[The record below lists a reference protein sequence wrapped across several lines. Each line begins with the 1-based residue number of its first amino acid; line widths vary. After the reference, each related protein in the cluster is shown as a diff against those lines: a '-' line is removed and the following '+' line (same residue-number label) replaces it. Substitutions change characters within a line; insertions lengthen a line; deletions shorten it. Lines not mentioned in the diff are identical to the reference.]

1 MLFDA
6 LALLVMPV
14 LPVTKKT
21 RSNYQGS
28 YDRYL
33 APTLGHKDILLITA
47 DDVLLAIKDAP
58 PQSAYQAL
66 MVGKSL
72 LREAKSRNLITT
84 VVTDS
89 CKLPTITVG
98 QTRFLTWDQLADVN
112 LGKYSEQIKFLA
124 LHGLR
129 WGEAVALRQEDIYD
143 GLVHIN
149 KSIHGATKTKAGVRV
164 VPYVGHFKKF
174 PKTRKP
180 LAKILN
186 ANGVNIHSLR
196 KTYAYV
202 LKSNGVHVT
211 TAQRLMG
218 HASPM
223 VTLGIYTAVLD
234 DEIMSTGK
242 ILRLIPLPQSLGCK
256 KSCPPT
262 RCTKFNLLF
271 CDRQFGSRYL
281 RRHMAISIQPAIYTN
296 EC

>member
-1 MLFDA
+1 MDLDV
-6 LALLVMPV
+6 LANLV
-14 LPVTKKT
+14 LPVMRITKKT
-21 RSNYQGS
+21 RKNYQGAYS
-28 YDRYL
+28 RYL
-33 APTLGHKDILLITA
+33 APKIGASDITHLTS
-47 DDVLLAIKDAP
+47 DDFSNALVGLPA
-58 PQSAYQAL
+58 QTAYQAL

-72 LREAKSRNLITT
+72 LREAKSRNLVSE
-84 VVTDS
+84 VVTDN
-89 CKLPTITVG
+89 CKAPRISPSSTK
-98 QTRFLTWDQLADVN
+98 FLTWDQLNAIE

-149 KSIHGATKTKAGVRV
+149 KSVHGATKTKAGVRV

-180 LAKILN
+180 LAKVLN

-234 DEIMSTGK
+234 DEILSTGK
-242 ILRLIPLPQSLGCK
+242 ILIDKYIK
-256 KSCPPT
+256 KDT
-262 RCTKFNLLF
+262 TV
-271 CDRQFGSRYL
+271 
-281 RRHMAISIQPAIYTN
+281 
-296 EC
+296 

>member
-1 MLFDA
+1 MKRSKSDFESQSHLLDTFKKNGWLNMLFDA

-14 LPVTKKT
+14 LPITKKT

-28 YDRYL
+28 YNRYL

-72 LREAKSRNLITT
+72 MREAKSRNLITT

-89 CKLPTITVG
+89 CKLPTITVS

-242 ILRLIPLPQSLGCK
+242 ILIDK
-256 KSCPPT
+256 YMK
-262 RCTKFNLLF
+262 
-271 CDRQFGSRYL
+271 
-281 RRHMAISIQPAIYTN
+281 
-296 EC
+296 

>member
-1 MLFDA
+1 
-6 LALLVMPV
+6 
-14 LPVTKKT
+14 
-21 RSNYQGS
+21 
-28 YDRYL
+28 
-33 APTLGHKDILLITA
+33 
-47 DDVLLAIKDAP
+47 
-58 PQSAYQAL
+58 

-72 LREAKSRNLITT
+72 MREAKVRKLITV
-84 VVTDS
+84 VVTDD
-89 CKLPTITVG
+89 CKLPQMHVG
-98 QTRFLTWDQLADVN
+98 QTRFLTWDQLDDIN

-129 WGEAVALRQEDIYD
+129 WGEAVALKQEDIYD

-149 KSIHGATKTKAGVRV
+149 KSVHGATKTKAGVRV

-234 DEIMSTGK
+234 DEIISTGK
-242 ILRLIPLPQSLGCK
+242 ILIDK
-256 KSCPPT
+256 YMK
-262 RCTKFNLLF
+262 
-271 CDRQFGSRYL
+271 
-281 RRHMAISIQPAIYTN
+281 
-296 EC
+296 

>member
-6 LALLVMPV
+6 LAALVMPV
-14 LPVTKKT
+14 LPITKKT

-28 YDRYL
+28 YNRYL
-33 APTLGHKDILLITA
+33 GPTLGSKDILLITS
-47 DDVLLAIKDAP
+47 DDVLAAIKDAP

-72 LREAKSRNLITT
+72 MR
-84 VVTDS
+84 
-89 CKLPTITVG
+89 KLPQMHVG
-98 QTRFLTWDQLADVN
+98 QTRFLTWDQLDAVD
-112 LGKYSEQIKFLA
+112 LGKYREQILFLA

-149 KSIHGATKTKAGVRV
+149 KSVHGATKSKAGVRV

-180 LAKILN
+180 LAKVLN

-234 DEIMSTGK
+234 DEILSTGK
-242 ILRLIPLPQSLGCK
+242 ILIDKYMNQGE
-256 KSCPPT
+256 
-262 RCTKFNLLF
+262 
-271 CDRQFGSRYL
+271 GS
-281 RRHMAISIQPAIYTN
+281 SS
-296 EC
+296 

>member
-1 MLFDA
+1 MELNT
-6 LALLVMPV
+6 LALLVLPV
-14 LPVTKKT
+14 LPITKKT
-21 RSNYQGS
+21 RSNYQGA

-33 APTLGHKDILLITA
+33 APTLGGKRVVLITS
-47 DDVLLAIKDAP
+47 DDVMAAIKDAP
-58 PQSAYQAL
+58 PHSAYQAL
-66 MVGKSL
+66 MVSKTL
-72 LREAKSRNLITT
+72 MREAKVRHIITT
-84 VVTDS
+84 CVTDD
-89 CKLPTITVG
+89 CKLPQMHVG
-98 QTRFLTWDQLADVN
+98 QTRFLTWDQLVAVD
-112 LGKYSEQIKFLA
+112 LGKYREQILFLA

-149 KSIHGATKTKAGVRV
+149 KSVHGATKSKAGVRV

-180 LAKILN
+180 LAKVLN

-234 DEIMSTGK
+234 DEILSTGK
-242 ILRLIPLPQSLGCK
+242 MLIDKYMNQGE
-256 KSCPPT
+256 
-262 RCTKFNLLF
+262 
-271 CDRQFGSRYL
+271 GS
-281 RRHMAISIQPAIYTN
+281 SS
-296 EC
+296 

>member
-6 LALLVMPV
+6 LATLVMPI
-14 LPVTKKT
+14 LPITKKT

-33 APTLGHKDILLITA
+33 APTLGSKRVVLITS
-47 DDVLLAIKDAP
+47 DDVMAAIKDAP
-58 PQSAYQAL
+58 AQSAYQAL
-66 MVGKSL
+66 MVGKTL
-72 LREAKSRNLITT
+72 MREAKVRHIIDIC
-84 VVTDS
+84 VTDD
-89 CKLPTITVG
+89 CKLPQMHVG
-98 QTRFLTWDQLADVN
+98 QTRFLTWDQLDDIN

-129 WGEAVALRQEDIYD
+129 WGEAVVLKQEDIYD

-149 KSIHGATKTKAGVRV
+149 KSVHGATKSKAGVRV

-180 LAKILN
+180 LAKVLN

-234 DEIMSTGK
+234 DEILSTGK
-242 ILRLIPLPQSLGCK
+242 ILIDKYMNQGK
-256 KSCPPT
+256 
-262 RCTKFNLLF
+262 
-271 CDRQFGSRYL
+271 GS
-281 RRHMAISIQPAIYTN
+281 SS
-296 EC
+296 

>member
-1 MLFDA
+1 MLFHE
-6 LALLVMPV
+6 LASIVFPV
-14 LPVTKKT
+14 LVVTKKT
-21 RSNYQGS
+21 RNNYQGA
-28 YDRYL
+28 YTRYL
-33 APTLGHKDILLITA
+33 APNLGDMQIEQITS
-47 DDVLLAIKDAP
+47 DDFSNALRGLP
-58 PQSAYQAL
+58 SQTAYQAL

-72 LREAKSRNLITT
+72 LREAKARNLISD
-84 VVTDS
+84 VVTDK
-89 CKLPTITVG
+89 CKAPRI
-98 QTRFLTWDQLADVN
+98 QPPSTRFLTWDQLNAIE

-129 WGEAVALRQEDIYD
+129 WGEAAVLRQEDIYD

-149 KSIHGATKTKAGVRV
+149 KSVHGATKSKAGVRV

-180 LAKILN
+180 LAKVLN
-186 ANGVNIHSLR
+186 ANGVTIHSLR

-234 DEIMSTGK
+234 DEILSTGK
-242 ILRLIPLPQSLGCK
+242 ILIDK
-256 KSCPPT
+256 YMK
-262 RCTKFNLLF
+262 
-271 CDRQFGSRYL
+271 
-281 RRHMAISIQPAIYTN
+281 
-296 EC
+296 

>member
-1 MLFDA
+1 LVLILKLTIDSLSIGFRKAVMLFDA

-72 LREAKSRNLITT
+72 MREAKSRNLITT

-149 KSIHGATKTKAGVRV
+149 KSVHGATKTKAGVRV

-234 DEIMSTGK
+234 DEIISTGK
-242 ILRLIPLPQSLGCK
+242 ILIDK
-256 KSCPPT
+256 YMK
-262 RCTKFNLLF
+262 
-271 CDRQFGSRYL
+271 
-281 RRHMAISIQPAIYTN
+281 
-296 EC
+296 

>member
-1 MLFDA
+1 MKLDLFVDS
-6 LALLVMPV
+6 LWNQLNITNK
-14 LPVTKKT
+14 TKKNYIGAYSRYIAPDLGNSEIRFITKAQLIEATANLTPQT
-21 RSNYQGS
+21 R
-28 YDRYL
+28 
-33 APTLGHKDILLITA
+33 
-47 DDVLLAIKDAP
+47 
-58 PQSAYQAL
+58 YQAV
-66 MVGKSL
+66 MVCRVIF
-72 LREAKSRNLITT
+72 REAFEREIIEDNPAARVKTPKVEVKAL
-84 VVTDS
+84 
-89 CKLPTITVG
+89 K
-98 QTRFLTWDQLADVN
+98 FLTW
-112 LGKYSEQIKFLA
+112 EEIKVTEFGFHNDRIRFLA

-129 WGEAVALRQEDIYD
+129 YGEAAALSEADIFD
-143 GLVHIN
+143 NRVHIN

-234 DEIMSTGK
+234 DEIISTGK
-242 ILRLIPLPQSLGCK
+242 ILIDK
-256 KSCPPT
+256 YMK
-262 RCTKFNLLF
+262 
-271 CDRQFGSRYL
+271 
-281 RRHMAISIQPAIYTN
+281 
-296 EC
+296 

>member
-1 MLFDA
+1 MHFNDLTATIFPT
-6 LALLVMPV
+6 LN
-14 LPVTKKT
+14 VTKKT
-21 RSNYQGS
+21 LKNYHGA
-28 YDRYL
+28 YKRYL
-33 APTLGHKDILLITA
+33 QPALGMVEIEKISA
-47 DDVLLAIKDAP
+47 DDFSKVLKHLPAQTHY
-58 PQSAYQAL
+58 QSL
-66 MVGKSL
+66 MVAKSL
-72 LREAKSRNLITT
+72 LREAKNRNLISK
-84 VVTDS
+84 VVTDNYKAPKIS
-89 CKLPTITVG
+89 PSS
-98 QTRFLTWDQLADVN
+98 TRFLTWDQLGEVN

-129 WGEAVALRQEDIYD
+129 WGEAVVLRQEDIYD

-149 KSIHGATKTKAGVRV
+149 KSVHGATKSKAGVRV

-180 LAKILN
+180 LAKVLN

-234 DEIMSTGK
+234 DEILSTGK
-242 ILRLIPLPQSLGCK
+242 ILIDKYMKQTVMKRS
-256 KSCPPT
+256 
-262 RCTKFNLLF
+262 
-271 CDRQFGSRYL
+271 
-281 RRHMAISIQPAIYTN
+281 
-296 EC
+296 

>member
-6 LALLVMPV
+6 LATLVMPI
-14 LPVTKKT
+14 LPITKKT

-33 APTLGHKDILLITA
+33 APTLGGKRVALITS
-47 DDVLLAIKDAP
+47 DDVMAAIKDAP
-58 PQSAYQAL
+58 AQSAYQAL
-66 MVGKSL
+66 MVGKTL
-72 LREAKSRNLITT
+72 MREAKVRHIIDIC
-84 VVTDS
+84 VTDD
-89 CKLPTITVG
+89 CKLPQINVG
-98 QTRFLTWDQLADVN
+98 QTRFLTWDQLDDIN

-129 WGEAVALRQEDIYD
+129 WVEAVVLKQEDIYD

-149 KSIHGATKTKAGVRV
+149 KSVHGATKSKAGVRV

-180 LAKILN
+180 LAKVLN

-234 DEIMSTGK
+234 DEILSTGK
-242 ILRLIPLPQSLGCK
+242 ILIDKYMNQGK
-256 KSCPPT
+256 
-262 RCTKFNLLF
+262 
-271 CDRQFGSRYL
+271 GS
-281 RRHMAISIQPAIYTN
+281 SS
-296 EC
+296 

>member
-6 LALLVMPV
+6 LATLVIPI
-14 LPVTKKT
+14 LPITKKT

-33 APTLGHKDILLITA
+33 APTLGGKRVVSITS
-47 DDVLLAIKDAP
+47 DDVMAAIKDAP
-58 PQSAYQAL
+58 AQSAYQAL
-66 MVGKSL
+66 MVGKTL
-72 LREAKSRNLITT
+72 MREAKARHIIDIC
-84 VVTDS
+84 VTDD
-89 CKLPTITVG
+89 CKLPQINVG
-98 QTRFLTWDQLADVN
+98 QTRFLTWDQLDDIN

-129 WGEAVALRQEDIYD
+129 WGEAVVLRQEDIYD

-149 KSIHGATKTKAGVRV
+149 KSVHGATKSKAGVRV

-180 LAKILN
+180 LAKVLN

-234 DEIMSTGK
+234 DEILSTGK
-242 ILRLIPLPQSLGCK
+242 ILIDKYMNQGK
-256 KSCPPT
+256 
-262 RCTKFNLLF
+262 
-271 CDRQFGSRYL
+271 GS
-281 RRHMAISIQPAIYTN
+281 SS
-296 EC
+296 

>member
-6 LALLVMPV
+6 LAALVMPV
-14 LPVTKKT
+14 LPITKKT

-28 YDRYL
+28 YNRYL
-33 APTLGHKDILLITA
+33 GPTLGHKDILLITS
-47 DDVLLAIKDAP
+47 DDVLAAIKDAP

-72 LREAKSRNLITT
+72 MREAKARKLIT
-84 VVTDS
+84 VAVTDD
-89 CKLPTITVG
+89 CKLPQMHVG
-98 QTRFLTWDQLADVN
+98 QTRFLTWDQLDAVD
-112 LGKYSEQIKFLA
+112 LGKYREQILFLA

-149 KSIHGATKTKAGVRV
+149 KSVHGATKSRAGVRV

-180 LAKILN
+180 LAKVLN

-202 LKSNGVHVT
+202 LKSNSVHVT

-234 DEIMSTGK
+234 DEILSTGK
-242 ILRLIPLPQSLGCK
+242 ILIDKYMNQGE
-256 KSCPPT
+256 
-262 RCTKFNLLF
+262 
-271 CDRQFGSRYL
+271 GS
-281 RRHMAISIQPAIYTN
+281 SS
-296 EC
+296 

>member
-1 MLFDA
+1 MLFHELATIVFPA
-6 LALLVMPV
+6 LTI
-14 LPVTKKT
+14 TKKT
-21 RSNYQGS
+21 LSNYQGA
-28 YDRYL
+28 YKRYL
-33 APTLGHKDILLITA
+33 EPTLSNRDIQGLTS
-47 DDVLLAIKDAP
+47 DDFLKALHGLSA
-58 PQSAYQAL
+58 QNAYQAL
-66 MVGKSL
+66 MVSKSL
-72 LREAKSRNLITT
+72 LREAKARNLINE
-84 VVTDS
+84 VVTDK
-89 CKLPTITVG
+89 CKAPRIQPSSTK
-98 QTRFLTWDQLADVN
+98 FLTWDQLNEIN

-129 WGEAVALRQEDIYD
+129 WGEAVALRQEDIYE

-149 KSIHGATKTKAGVRV
+149 KSVHGATKTKAGVRV

-234 DEIMSTGK
+234 DEIISTGK
-242 ILRLIPLPQSLGCK
+242 ILIDK
-256 KSCPPT
+256 YMK
-262 RCTKFNLLF
+262 
-271 CDRQFGSRYL
+271 
-281 RRHMAISIQPAIYTN
+281 
-296 EC
+296 

>member
-72 LREAKSRNLITT
+72 MREAKSRNLITT

-149 KSIHGATKTKAGVRV
+149 KSVHGATKTKAGVRV

-234 DEIMSTGK
+234 DEIISTGK
-242 ILRLIPLPQSLGCK
+242 ILIDKYMKKVVAVYLLSGLRSFAPRTINNSSLVI
-256 KSCPPT
+256 SSAAH
-262 RCTKFNLLF
+262 N
-271 CDRQFGSRYL
+271 GSIASIDG
-281 RRHMAISIQPAIYTN
+281 RRSWLK
-296 EC
+296 

>member
-6 LALLVMPV
+6 LATLVLPV
-14 LPVTKKT
+14 LPITEKT

-33 APTLGHKDILLITA
+33 APTLGGKRVVLITS
-47 DDVLLAIKDAP
+47 DDVMAAIKDAP
-58 PQSAYQAL
+58 AQSAYQAL
-66 MVGKSL
+66 MVGKTL
-72 LREAKSRNLITT
+72 MREAKVRHIIDIC
-84 VVTDS
+84 VTDD
-89 CKLPTITVG
+89 CKLPQVHVG
-98 QTRFLTWDQLADVN
+98 QTRFLTWDQLDGIN
-112 LGKYSEQIKFLA
+112 LGKYNEQIKFLA

-129 WGEAVALRQEDIYD
+129 WGEAVVLKQEDIYD

-149 KSIHGATKTKAGVRV
+149 KSVHGATKSKAGVRV

-180 LAKILN
+180 LAKVLN

-202 LKSNGVHVT
+202 LKSNGVHMT

-223 VTLGIYTAVLD
+223 VTLCIHTAVLD
-234 DEIMSTGK
+234 DEILSTGK
-242 ILRLIPLPQSLGCK
+242 ILIDK
-256 KSCPPT
+256 
-262 RCTKFNLLF
+262 
-271 CDRQFGSRYL
+271 
-281 RRHMAISIQPAIYTN
+281 HMNQGEASSY
-296 EC
+296 

>member
-6 LALLVMPV
+6 LATLVIPV
-14 LPVTKKT
+14 LPITKKT

-33 APTLGHKDILLITA
+33 APTLGGKSVVLITS
-47 DDVLLAIKDAP
+47 DDVMAAIKDAP
-58 PQSAYQAL
+58 AQSAYQAL
-66 MVGKSL
+66 MVGKTL
-72 LREAKSRNLITT
+72 MREAKVRHIIDIC
-84 VVTDS
+84 VTDD
-89 CKLPTITVG
+89 CKLPQINVG
-98 QTRFLTWDQLADVN
+98 QTRFLTWDQLDDIN

-129 WGEAVALRQEDIYD
+129 WGEAVVLRQEDIYD

-149 KSIHGATKTKAGVRV
+149 KSVHGATKSKAGVRV

-180 LAKILN
+180 LAKVLN

-234 DEIMSTGK
+234 DEILSTGK
-242 ILRLIPLPQSLGCK
+242 ILIDKYMNQGEAS
-256 KSCPPT
+256 S
-262 RCTKFNLLF
+262 
-271 CDRQFGSRYL
+271 S
-281 RRHMAISIQPAIYTN
+281 
-296 EC
+296 